1 LQATNSLGLEVE
13 GGVIANVHTP
23 IIAGDDTN
31 ILREYNLYNVSIERL
46 YSYSINNTHAR
57 GFNDKTCVT
66 DCADKNND
74 TNTPVDTNSA
84 EIKTLN
90 TEEKKSGYAD
100 LAFGFLTEPT
110 QSAVDEWEKGESDNL
125 LALLNEKQPDNFK
138 FPLNPKNIIT
148 EELAT
153 QLLLPATLRSWSKLL
168 P

>member
-1 LQATNSLGLEVE
+1 MDTLTPVQASSYIGLEE
-13 GGVIANVHTP
+13 QGGIQAKLDTP
-23 IIAGDDTN
+23 PQLALDTN

-57 GFNDKTCVT
+57 GFNDKICVT

-90 TEEKKSGYAD
+90 IEEKKSGYAD

-110 QSAVDEWEKGESDNL
+110 QSAVDEWEE
-125 LALLNEKQPDNFK
+125 NE
-138 FPLNPKNIIT
+138 T
-148 EELAT
+148 EELAA
-153 QLLLPATLRSWSKLL
+153 LLDNDCI
-168 P
+168 